1 MFNEGLIVAL
11 WHRETLQRCF
21 DVCSLLLVLFPG
33 VFVSWCCVNPRG
45 PSVILCMYHYPA
57 RVCVCVFTSATCD
70 WMQYTAENIT
80 SQSLCLL
87 LLSSTYRFCFLNQF
101 KRWVWVSDKAYKFK
115 GFNKLAYFLVKNN
128 LLMFVNISTYS
139 FWVARLERKKK
150 PSVNDLLTF
159 ITDIFITKWVKY

>member
-1 MFNEGLIVAL
+1 MFNEGLIVSL

-57 RVCVCVFTSATCD
+57 CVCV
-70 WMQYTAENIT
+70 
-80 SQSLCLL
+80 CLL
-87 LLSSTYRFCFLNQF
+87 LLHATECSTQQKTSPHKVSVSCCYHRHIVSVFLNQF
-101 KRWVWVSDKAYKFK
+101 KRWVWVSDEAYKFK

>member
-57 RVCVCVFTSATCD
+57 CVCVCVYFCYMRLNAVHSRKHHLTK
-70 WMQYTAENIT
+70 
-80 SQSLCLL
+80 SL
-87 LLSSTYRFCFLNQF
+87 SPAVIIDISFLFF
-101 KRWVWVSDKAYKFK
+101 KSVQIDT
-115 GFNKLAYFLVKNN
+115 
-128 LLMFVNISTYS
+128 LMFVNISTYS

>member
-1 MFNEGLIVAL
+1 MSAVFFL
-11 WHRETLQRCF
+11 C
-21 DVCSLLLVLFPG
+21 CSLVCLLVGVVWTPG
-33 VFVSWCCVNPRG
+33 APLSSCVC
-45 PSVILCMYHYPA
+45 IIIQ